1 MTIKKREELVA
12 LLRDKQKVSVDGLAI
27 RAVRLDICYHGMRC
41 NLCDMDCLCKGDIG
55 DICDAVNAGAIN
67 PYILKLCHS

>member
-12 LLRDKQKVSVDGLAI
+12 MLRDKQSVCVDGLYI
-27 RAVRLDICYHGMRC
+27 KAVRLDICYHGIRC
-41 NLCDMDCLCKGDIG
+41 DCCDMDCLCKGNIG
-55 DICDAVNAGAIN
+55 DICDSLNAGAIN